1 MGTFISDKKFINENI
16 FLYEKRLESQYT
28 IFFDN
33 KTPTFVT
40 YYHINNINSITDS
53 GLMNVENIIGSNSPI
68 RFQKITDFPIYGIEQ
83 IKLDL
88 NEEEEGLNASFES
101 DGVILPNTIKP
112 LPNDLFTISYI
123 GKTFIFMV
131 TSVEYDTIKS
141 NNFYKINYAIR
152 HEDDINIIAD
162 QILESYTC
170 VFDNIGTDDKC
181 IIRNDEYESIQS
193 LKKWYTDVSERYMNL
208 FYNARYNSFL
218 FDEGNF
224 RIYDKYLTQFINE
237 NKLFIHKNDYSTV
250 IMSNEDYSVRFITE
264 YDSTFYK
271 LLEEQNPKELQYIK
285 ALRFPIGYPDSIFR
299 YYRDN
304 SVRSILFSETGDVEY
319 LDGNLIIQIKENIT
333 GSETGILEDMV
344 IKHFNKAHSGVFN
357 IKMDQLLN
365 YKIKYTFHDFL
376 LIPVAM
382 YIVNKLIQNV
392 LTSEGDESDA
402 HKS

>member
-1 MGTFISDKKFINENI
+1 MGTFISDKKFINDNI

-40 YYHINNINSITDS
+40 YYHINNINSITDT
-53 GLMNVENIIGSNSPI
+53 GLMNVEHIIGPNSPI

-181 IIRNDEYESIQS
+181 IIRNDEYESIQA
-193 LKKWYTDVSERYMNL
+193 LKKWYGDISERYMNL
-208 FYNARYNSFL
+208 FYNSRYNSFL
-218 FDEGNF
+218 FDEGNY

-250 IMSNEDYSVRFITE
+250 IMSNEDYSTRFITE

-271 LLEEQNPKELQYIK
+271 LLEEQNPKDLQYIK

-299 YYRDN
+299 YYRDS

-344 IKHFNKAHSGVFN
+344 IKHFNKAHSGIFN
-357 IKMDQLLN
+357 IKLDSLLS
-365 YKIKYTFHDFL
+365 YKLKYTFHDFL
-376 LIPVAM
+376 LIPVTM
-382 YIVNKLIQNV
+382 YIVNKLIENV
-392 LTSEGDESDA
+392 LTGEGDESDA
-402 HKS
+402 YKS